1 MKFVRIVEQFI
12 NRHHL
17 IDRADTVIVGLSGG
31 ADSVALLTVLC
42 NLNYNVVATHCN
54 FHLRGEESMR
64 DEAFC
69 RKLCSDRNVR
79 LLVRN
84 FDVDSRRRE
93 AGESLEMACRALR
106 YDWWRSLLKENVGSV
121 IAVGHHR
128 EDNIETFFLNL
139 FRGSSLTGLK
149 GMLPRNELVVRP
161 LLECK
166 KSEILA
172 YLRDHHLKYVTDSTN
187 ADNYYKRNRIRNRL
201 MPLISDEFPG
211 AIDSVAQTIG
221 HLADNYGLYRDF
233 CRKLRDRYVDADG
246 VIDLS
251 AILENES
258 YPRMVLFEILSDYG
272 FNMSQ
277 VENIMS
283 GFDGTNGETTFAGK
297 TYHGRSSSYFLD
309 RGKLVPLDDLN
320 DGQNEVTVDLN
331 CHPFETRRMTVA
343 EFTVLKNARM
353 LRPEAMYADSGI
365 MLEAPEFIMRGWRT
379 GDRMRPFGLKGSK
392 LLSDLF
398 SNAKLSL
405 NEKKGVK
412 VILRNSDIIWIPGV
426 RCSALFPVTDKTE
439 EVIEITYKPLRK

>member
-233 CRKLRDRYVDADG
+233 CRKLHDRYVDADG

-277 VENIMS
+277 VENIIS

-343 EFTVLKNARM
+343 EFTVLK
-353 LRPEAMYADSGI
+353 
-365 MLEAPEFIMRGWRT
+365 
-379 GDRMRPFGLKGSK
+379 DRKS
-392 LLSDLF
+392 
-398 SNAKLSL
+398 
-405 NEKKGVK
+405 V
-412 VILRNSDIIWIPGV
+412 V
-426 RCSALFPVTDKTE
+426 
-439 EVIEITYKPLRK
+439 

>member
-166 KSEILA
+166 
-172 YLRDHHLKYVTDSTN
+172 
-187 ADNYYKRNRIRNRL
+187 
-201 MPLISDEFPG
+201 
-211 AIDSVAQTIG
+211 
-221 HLADNYGLYRDF
+221 
-233 CRKLRDRYVDADG
+233 
-246 VIDLS
+246 
-251 AILENES
+251 
-258 YPRMVLFEILSDYG
+258 
-272 FNMSQ
+272 
-277 VENIMS
+277 
-283 GFDGTNGETTFAGK
+283 
-297 TYHGRSSSYFLD
+297 
-309 RGKLVPLDDLN
+309 
-320 DGQNEVTVDLN
+320 
-331 CHPFETRRMTVA
+331 
-343 EFTVLKNARM
+343 
-353 LRPEAMYADSGI
+353 
-365 MLEAPEFIMRGWRT
+365 
-379 GDRMRPFGLKGSK
+379 
-392 LLSDLF
+392 
-398 SNAKLSL
+398 
-405 NEKKGVK
+405 
-412 VILRNSDIIWIPGV
+412 
-426 RCSALFPVTDKTE
+426 
-439 EVIEITYKPLRK
+439 